1 MASQPFTLRSAA
13 GLTNTPPALAD
24 CTLLII
30 DAQCEYTDGS
40 VALTDTDAAVQRTA
54 ELLEAARDVG
64 APVVHIVHQGK
75 PGGLF
80 DPDAGGCIIGAVQ
93 PQAGERVITKTLPN
107 SFAHTNLAEH
117 LQSVGGRPVVI
128 AGFMTHMCVSA
139 TARAALD
146 LGIETIVASNATAT
160 RSLPSANGGDPIDA
174 ATIHASALAE
184 LADRFSI
191 VATTAEILAS

>member
-1 MASQPFTLRSAA
+1 MATRPFTLRAAA
-13 GLTNTPPALAD
+13 GLSNTPPPLAD

-40 VALTDTDAAVQRTA
+40 VVLTDINAAVDRTK
-54 ELLEAARDVG
+54 ELLAAARAAG
-64 APVVHIVHQGK
+64 SPIVHIAHQGK

-80 DPDAGGCIIGAVQ
+80 DPEVGAKFINAVE
-93 PQAGERVITKTLPN
+93 PQEGERVILKTLPN
-107 SFAHTNLAEH
+107 SFAHTELADH
-117 LQSVGGRPVVI
+117 LDTLGGRPVVI

-146 LGIETIVASNATAT
+146 LGIETIVASDATAT

-184 LADRFSI
+184 LADRLSI
-191 VATTAEILAS
+191 VATTAEILAD